1 MVKRRKYECRGNK
14 NVKSIICKS
23 KRSSSGA
30 RVSSK
35 MYETFVSTYKE
46 ANPNTE
52 ITELDLFAL
61 DLPYYGNIAISGGY
75 KRSQGMELT
84 AEEEKAVATVD
95 QYLNQF

>member
-1 MVKRRKYECRGNK
+1 
-14 NVKSIICKS
+14 
-23 KRSSSGA
+23 
-30 RVSSK
+30 

-84 AEEEKAVATVD
+84 AEEEGSCYSRSIFKSV
-95 QYLNQF
+95 FRS

>member
-1 MVKRRKYECRGNK
+1 MSKVLFVKANRPAEQE
-14 NVKSIICKS
+14 
-23 KRSSSGA
+23 
-30 RVSSK
+30 VSSK

-84 AEEEKAVATVD
+84 AEEEKAVATVII
-95 QYLNQF
+95 FKSVFRS